1 MKLQRPPARHRRSA
15 SSRKPVV
22 AASVRS
28 TALSP
33 TEKRNP
39 RSMNLDRM
47 PLGVAVALMLSEEAK
62 VVRVLLTKRAQLARA
77 VATVARA
84 FKRGGKLFY
93 LGAGTSGRL
102 GVLDASECPPT
113 FRTDPSLVQGI
124 IAGGD
129 IALRSAVEG
138 AEDDA
143 EAGAGEIKNRRVTA
157 RDVVVGIAA
166 SGTTRF
172 VWGALAEAKRRR
184 AATLL
189 VCFNPHL
196 AIPKALRPDLVI
208 APDLGPEVLTGS
220 TRLKAGTA
228 TKLILNILS
237 TLAMVQVGKV
247 ASNLMVDVNPSNAK
261 LRMRAVRIVQELTGA
276 DASAATSAL
285 QKSGWVIRAA
295 CRHLR

>member
-1 MKLQRPPARHRRSA
+1 
-15 SSRKPVV
+15 
-22 AASVRS
+22 
-28 TALSP
+28 
-33 TEKRNP
+33 
-39 RSMNLDRM
+39 MNLDRL
-47 PLGVAVALMLSEEAK
+47 PLGAAVALMLSEEAK